1 MAITRIKN
9 STIGN
14 KTPKYNDVLAGL
26 PFRPI
31 IGTASDGGNG
41 TSASVAFT
49 GNNVANGTITYTA
62 LSSPGSFTGTG
73 TASPI
78 TVSGLTSGTAYTFQ
92 VKAGNSLG
100 DSAYSAA
107 SNSVTPVTP
116 TSFESIATVT
126 ATGGETSLTFSNIP
140 QTYQHLHIRGLAR
153 DTSTASV
160 GTVSQGIQINGN
172 STANYAYHTL
182 PANGVSIYP
191 TGATSSNGVYTDYI
205 TPFDNQLASTFGA
218 MIIDI
223 HDYTSTTKRKTI
235 RVFGG
240 CDLNGANN
248 FYGVT
253 LASGFLTNSTSAV
266 TSITFPA
273 PWTSFK
279 AGTTFALYGIKG

>member
-78 TVSGLTSGTAYTFQ
+78 TVSGLTAGTAYTFQ

-116 TSFESIATVT
+116 TSYESIATVT
-126 ATGGETSLTFSNIP
+126 VGSGGAANVEFTSIPNTYSHLQVRCLVRGDRASTRIDIAMRYNSDSGANYYAVHALEGNGTSATAYADSTNNRNIP
-140 QTYQHLHIRGLAR
+140 GYVSAGSA
-153 DTSTASV
+153 TASV
-160 GTVSQGIQINGN
+160 
-172 STANYAYHTL
+172 
-182 PANGVSIYP
+182 
-191 TGATSSNGVYTDYI
+191 
-205 TPFDNQLASTFGA
+205 FGSE
-218 MIIDI
+218 IIDI
-223 HDYTSTTKRKTI
+223 LDYANTNKYKTF
-235 RVFGG
+235 RSLGG
-240 CDLNGANN
+240 VDVNGTG
-248 FYGVT
+248 YIS
-253 LASGFLTNSTSAV
+253 LRSGLWLSTSAIS
-266 TSITFPA
+266 SILFFPDGGNFA
-273 PWTSFK
+273 QYS
-279 AGTTFALYGIKG
+279 TFALYGIKGA